1 MNRDENSLDEDE
13 NGTIGKIVVI
23 GGESGSV
30 QLIDLRDRSVLNS
43 TKLDSAVNTV
53 KFIDENS
60 IAVGTE
66 NGKLR
71 ILSVPDLK
79 ILAEK
84 HDSDSSLE
92 CVLPLK
98 NGILC
103 GKYDGACVWYPFNGT
118 KFGTEV
124 LILTGADVDP
134 IHALV
139 QDEDFVYTAA
149 RDGIIRKYI
158 KRDMF

>member
-1 MNRDENSLDEDE
+1 MNRDENSLDENE
-13 NGTIGKIVVI
+13 SGTVGKIVVI

-30 QLIDLRDRSVLNS
+30 QLINLRGRNVLNS
-43 TKLDSAVNTV
+43 TKLDSTVNTV
-53 KFIDENS
+53 KFLSENL

-66 NGKLR
+66 DGKLR
-71 ILSVPDLK
+71 ILTVPDLK

-118 KFGTEV
+118 NFGTEI

-134 IHALV
+134 IHDMA
-139 QDEDFVYTAA
+139 QDEEFVYTAA
-149 RDGIIRKYI
+149 RDGIIRKYK